1 MGSDQYISKTLF
13 ENLSHQIF
21 KSDSDKIYCN
31 FVLKTFRAKTSA
43 NTDISSN
50 VL

>member
-31 FVLKTFRAKTSA
+31 FVLKTKTSA
-43 NTDISSN
+43 NIDISSN

>member
-21 KSDSDKIYCN
+21 KSDSDKIYCS
-31 FVLKTFRAKTSA
+31 FVLKTKTSA
-43 NTDISSN
+43 NIDISSN